1 MSLGANPMREGVLV
15 TQPLLSWGDTVV
27 VNAACRGHGS
37 LRAEILDEAGA
48 VIPGH
53 AAEEC
58 EPFRGDA
65 VEHVL
70 RWNGRAELRGGAG
83 PGAGAGEAAAPRF
96 RRIRFLLRDA
106 ELYSFRLRGGVG
118 S

>member
-1 MSLGANPMREGVLV
+1 MLV

-27 VNAACRGHGS
+27 VNAACRGYGS

-48 VIPGH
+48 VVPGY

-83 PGAGAGEAAAPRF
+83 AGAGAGEVEVPRF

-106 ELYSFRLRGGVG
+106 ELYSFRLCVG
-118 S
+118 AGS